1 MHVGS
6 CMIIWRDKATLSEHK
21 LNRYPLFLPMP
32 PIHPP
37 TPTYDRYK
45 ETPIREGST
54 HFAVFSTLQ
63 GLFGTLSFACLRYFS
78 LVLSSVAAF
87 VRNLFFLR
95 FGENAWHNI
104 SRTVLSF
111 FSKWI
116 FWQRFV
122 LSFIFSHSLSKL
134 CLSVLARWNSLAIFF
149 SAIFLR
155 VIIILMFNL

>member
-21 LNRYPLFLPMP
+21 LNRYPLLLPMP

-54 HFAVFSTLQ
+54 HFAEPFQRSKVSSVLLLSPLCATF
-63 GLFGTLSFACLRYFS
+63 LSFSLLRCRSFINS
-78 LVLSSVAAF
+78 LF

-95 FGENAWHNI
+95 FGENAWQNI
-104 SRTVLSF
+104 SRAVLSSFSKGRVFQRRFLVLSF
-111 FSKWI
+111 RT
-116 FWQRFV
+116 RFRNFV
-122 LSFIFSHSLSKL
+122 FRCWYVEIRSQYLSPRH
-134 CLSVLARWNSLAIFF
+134 RT
-149 SAIFLR
+149 
-155 VIIILMFNL
+155 